1 LVLERLADTEAIRK
15 ARLHPVAIL
24 AALLTYKAGRGARGS
39 QVWNPVPQVID
50 ALDRAFYL
58 AFGNVPRTGKRFY
71 LGLDV
76 SGSMAMGTVAG
87 VPGLTPRVAAAAMA
101 MTIARVEPFY
111 HVAAFAGRFYGTRF
125 AGHDLTAPKMDP
137 LDLSARDS
145 LETVCRK
152 TDGLPFGATD
162 CALPMLDAMARK
174 IPVDCFVVLTDS
186 ETWAGKIHPVEAL
199 KQYRRRMG
207 MPAKLVVVGMV
218 SNGFSIADPDDA
230 GMLDVV
236 GFDTAAPNVI
246 SNFVAEKSEVLN

>member
-1 LVLERLADTEAIRK
+1 
-15 ARLHPVAIL
+15 
-24 AALLTYKAGRGARGS
+24 LTYKVGRGARGR
-39 QVWNPVPQVID
+39 QEWTPVPQVVD

-58 AFGNVPRTGKRFY
+58 AFGNVPRTGRRFY

-76 SGSMAMGTVAG
+76 SGSMAGGTVAG
-87 VPGLTPRVAAAAMA
+87 VPGLAPRVAAAAMA
-101 MTIARVEPFY
+101 MTIARVEPNY
-111 HVAAFAGRFYGTRF
+111 HVAAFSGGSAGTSVSSFNGAST
-125 AGHDLTAPKMDP
+125 HMQP
-137 LDLSARDS
+137 LDISARDS

-186 ETWAGKIHPVEAL
+186 ETWVGKTHPLEAL

-218 SNGFSIADPDDA
+218 SNGFSIADPNDA

-246 SNFVAEKSEVLN
+246 SNFVAANSEVLN